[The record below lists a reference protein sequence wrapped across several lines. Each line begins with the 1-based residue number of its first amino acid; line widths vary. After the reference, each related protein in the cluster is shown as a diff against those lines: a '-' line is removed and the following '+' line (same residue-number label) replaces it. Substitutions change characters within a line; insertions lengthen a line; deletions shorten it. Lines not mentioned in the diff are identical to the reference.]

1 MSALPVQVA
10 SATLGSAEKG
20 AVPVAPAL
28 WQARDASTGE
38 AAIPQVDAL
47 LERLFAVDREAL
59 SELSDVVEN
68 GPWVAAAVLPQEPP
82 VAASGEAL
90 VMAAA
95 LPAMQVPAHW
105 QRALQQA
112 EEPVAVLAQGVGLA
126 RQGFQQAPAL
136 TVVEGA
142 VAPMPSLAQV
152 LGFKER
158 ASGDQSVPPGF
169 SLSSNAQA
177 SASAQQER
185 VDGGVLPAQVQPIRT
200 AIERISASDT
210 SPSAVSEV
218 AAIPVQ
224 KGAQALVQALSQRIQ
239 VQQAQGMEVA
249 IVRLDPPQMGSLEI
263 RIRQDALGV
272 QVQMHASNNEV
283 ARQLAGVAENL
294 RQELL
299 VRSSDA
305 TVTVASS
312 RFSQGSGQP
321 GEQQHAGRHP
331 AREPEVGQALQAWDA
346 DSLT

>member
-68 GPWVAAAVLPQEPP
+68 GPWVAAAGLPQEQS

-112 EEPVAVLAQGVGLA
+112 EEPVTALAQGVGLP

-142 VAPMPSLAQV
+142 VVPMPSLAQG

-185 VDGGVLPAQVQPIRT
+185 VDGDMLPAQVQPIRT

-210 SPSAVSEV
+210 SPSAVGEV

-224 KGAQALVQALSQRIQ
+224 KGAPALVQALSQRIQ

-321 GEQQHAGRHP
+321 GEQHAGRHP

>member
-20 AVPVAPAL
+20 AAPVAPAL

-38 AAIPQVDAL
+38 AAIAQVDAL

-59 SELSDVVEN
+59 SELSDVVES
-68 GPWVAAAVLPQEPP
+68 GPWVAAAVLPQEQP

-95 LPAMQVPAHW
+95 LPAMQVPPHW

-112 EEPVAVLAQGVGLA
+112 EVPVTALAQGAGLA

-142 VAPMPSLAQV
+142 VAPMPSLAQG

-158 ASGDQSVPPGF
+158 VSGDQSVPPGF

-185 VDGGVLPAQVQPIRT
+185 VDEDMLPAQVQSIRT

-210 SPSAVSEV
+210 SPSAVGAA